1 MKDTFVNYLLYITK
15 HFSIKRYLIFTED
28 KTLQVQKD
36 IMKNNGING
45 TCISKNDYDAKVN
58 KIDSEMWVMLSK
70 EDATQKDNLVAI
82 SNCNDVLRKVKSN
95 LPLVNEIPKGYKP
108 LASKLKEDWQTAGGL
123 AKCANE
129 ADCPKTEYK
138 NTEHIEKRLKG
149 LLGENGAGR
158 QISAWV
164 FPITIAL
171 CNFKFFV

>member
-1 MKDTFVNYLLYITK
+1 M
-15 HFSIKRYLIFTED
+15 IFTED
-28 KTLQVQKD
+28 KTSQVQKE
-36 IMKNNGING
+36 IMKNNGNG
-45 TCISKNDYDAKVN
+45 TCVTKNDYDTKV
-58 KIDSEMWVMLSK
+58 KKMDSKMWVTLLR
-70 EDATQKDNLVAI
+70 EDATQKDNLATI

-95 LPLVNEIPKGYKP
+95 LPLVNEIPKGYKA
-108 LASKLKEDWQTAGGL
+108 LNAENKEDWQTSGGL

-164 FPITIAL
+164 IPITIAL

>member
-1 MKDTFVNYLLYITK
+1 M
-15 HFSIKRYLIFTED
+15 IFTED

-45 TCISKNDYDAKVN
+45 TCISKNDYDTKVN
-58 KIDSEMWVMLSK
+58 KIDSEKWVMLSK
-70 EDATQKDNLVAI
+70 EDATQKNDLVTI
-82 SNCNDVLRKVKSN
+82 SNCNDVLRKVKGN
-95 LPLVNEIPKGYKP
+95 LPLVNEIPKGYK
-108 LASKLKEDWQTAGGL
+108 ALKSELKEEDWQTSGGL

-129 ADCPKTEYK
+129 ADCPKKEYQ

-171 CNFKFFV
+171 CNFKYFV